1 MNRKQFL
8 DSLLYKRFESLEN
21 INNYIKSNG
30 YKDAVVIKNEFE
42 TFEDSDYH
50 LDGSLNPNSENG
62 KYDDFSIWYIFDN
75 ANNYYITEVAYCN
88 DDTNLKIKT

>member
-42 TFEDSDYH
+42 TFEDSDYL